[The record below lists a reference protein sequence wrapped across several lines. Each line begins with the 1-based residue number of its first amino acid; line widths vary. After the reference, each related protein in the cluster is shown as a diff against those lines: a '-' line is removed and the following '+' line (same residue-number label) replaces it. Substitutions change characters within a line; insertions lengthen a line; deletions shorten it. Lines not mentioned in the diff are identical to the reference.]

1 MENTI
6 KNILQFI
13 FEFNPD
19 ANLFRKL
26 GLRYD
31 VEVGTPYYDECQR
44 VTEIAIICHED
55 DAHVR
60 VSQTFAGFAYSFPKK
75 TIWYELAIH
84 SEHSKISIYKL
95 MPELYKHIRI
105 IKRSILFGIAFHH
118 TSFHTESVCLEY
130 LDASKHDDIFVLRE
144 VVGACCVIG
153 NSDAL
158 LDYCDENNL
167 MEHKMLVM
175 RGIHEYMKS
184 VGGEDKFEL

>member
-6 KNILQFI
+6 ENILQFI

-19 ANLFRKL
+19 ADRFRKL

-31 VEVGTPYYDECQR
+31 VEVGTPYCDECQC

-55 DAHVR
+55 DAPVR

-75 TIWYELAIH
+75 TIWHELAIY

-95 MPELYKHIRI
+95 TPDLYEHRRI
-105 IKRSILFGIAFHH
+105 IERSILVGIAFHH
-118 TSFHTESVCLEY
+118 TSFHTESVYLEN
-130 LDASKHDDIFVLRE
+130 LDVSKHDDVFVLME

-175 RGIHEYMKS
+175 RGIHEYRKS
-184 VGGEDKFEL
+184 VGCEDKFEL